1 MKVIIMAGGEGT
13 RLRPLTL
20 TRPKPMIPVVG
31 KPIMEYIVE
40 LLVRQGFKDII
51 ATLYYLPEIIQ
62 GYFDDGSQWNVK
74 IDYSIEE
81 TPLGTAGSVKYA
93 LKNKEKDR
101 ILIISGDALTDFD
114 LNKALE
120 FHEEK
125 KALATIILKSV
136 ENPLEYGVVI
146 TNEEGKILKFLEKPG
161 WGEVFSD
168 NVNTGIY
175 ILEPDILDFIPENT
189 SFDFSKDLFPLLLAK
204 NAPLYGYKADGYWCD
219 IGDLNQFLQANFDIL
234 YKKIKIEIHGREIF
248 PGIFTRDGTEISPS
262 SYIRPP
268 VYLGQFT
275 RIIGNAQI
283 IGPAVLGDNVYV
295 DHDSKIQRSVIFNN
309 TYIGKRTAIF
319 SAIIGNRCNLKDSVK
334 IEEGAIIG
342 DNTIL
347 GNKVFVNNNIK
358 IWPNKIIESG
368 SIVNSSI
375 IWGSHYKRTFF
386 GQRGISGLINIEI
399 TPELATKV
407 GASFGTILP
416 KFSNVVMSRDTDP
429 SSRMIKR
436 ALLTGI
442 LSTGVNVLDLRT
454 LPIPVVKYSVGNLFA
469 KAGVHVRISPYD
481 REKILIEFF
490 DEKGIALD
498 KGLERKIENIIFRE
512 EFRRNYAREVGEI
525 KFPPHVVE
533 YYTMGL
539 LRKIDEESIRK
550 GNFKIIVDYQGGSIS
565 LVLPPILSHLKI
577 EPISLN
583 LYGVESLQ
591 ISSNNLETLGKLV
604 QSSGADMGVIFT
616 NDGENFSL
624 LTPKGN
630 YISKDLLIG
639 VLSWLNFKNSPGS
652 QIVVPV
658 TVSHIVEKIADSEG
672 GKVYRCKTSPS
683 EFMKTTMRIGATL
696 GISEDGIIYPEFQPS
711 FDGIFGFIKTLEL
724 IAKTK
729 LNLDE
734 LFLSLPDLYKVRGIV
749 DCTMENKGK
758 IMRKIIE
765 ENIDKSIDYTDGIKI
780 FLGEAWVLIL
790 PHPEEPAFEIY
801 AEASSLIEAQE
812 ILKNFIERIKQLN
825 ESI

>member
-1 MKVIIMAGGEGT
+1 MKVVIMAGGEGT

-40 LLVRQGFKDII
+40 LLGRQGFKDII

-62 GYFDDGSQWNVK
+62 EYFDDGSQWNVK
-74 IDYSIEE
+74 MDYSIEE
-81 TPLGTAGSVKYA
+81 MPLGTAGSVKYA

-125 KALATIILKSV
+125 KALATIVLKSV
-136 ENPLEYGVVI
+136 VNPLEYGVVI
-146 TNEEGKILKFLEKPG
+146 TDDEGKILKFLEKPG

-175 ILEPDILDFIPENT
+175 ILEPEILDFIPENT
-189 SFDFSKDLFPLLLAK
+189 PFDFSKDLFPLLLSK
-204 NAPLYGYKADGYWCD
+204 NAPLYGYKAEGYWCD

-234 YKKIKIEIHGREIF
+234 YKRVNIEIFGREIF
-248 PGIFTRDGTEISPS
+248 PGIFTKEGAEISPS

-275 RIIGNAQI
+275 RIIGNSQL
-283 IGPAVLGDNVYV
+283 IGPLVLGDNVYI
-295 DHDSKIQRSVIFNN
+295 DYDSKIQRSVVFNN
-309 TYIGKRTAIF
+309 TYIGKRSAIF
-319 SAIIGNRCNLKDSVK
+319 SAIIGNRCNLKDSIR

-342 DNTIL
+342 DNTTL
-347 GNKVFVNNNIK
+347 GNKVFINNNVK

-375 IWGSHYKRTFF
+375 VWGSHYKRTLF

-399 TPELATKV
+399 TPEWATKV
-407 GASFGTILP
+407 GAAFGTILP

-442 LSTGVNVLDLRT
+442 LSTGVNVLDVRT
-454 LPIPVVKYSVGNLFA
+454 LPIPVVKYSIGNLFA

-481 REKILIEFF
+481 KEKILIEFF
-490 DEKGIALD
+490 DDKGIAFD
-498 KGLERKIENIIFRE
+498 KGTERKIENVIFRE
-512 EFRRNYAREVGEI
+512 DFRRTYSREVGEI
-525 KFPPHVVE
+525 KFPPHVIE
-533 YYTMGL
+533 YYIMGL
-539 LRKIDEESIRK
+539 LKMIDEEGIKK
-550 GNFKIIVDYQGGSIS
+550 GNFKIIVDYQGGSLS
-565 LVLPPILSHLKI
+565 LVLPSILSKLKI
-577 EPISLN
+577 ETISLN
-583 LYGVESLQ
+583 LYGEGSLN
-591 ISSNNLETLGKLV
+591 IITNTLETLGKFV
-604 QSSGADMGVIFT
+604 QSLGADMGVIFT

-624 LTPKGN
+624 LTSKGN

-639 VLSWLNFKNSPGS
+639 ILSWLNFKNSPGS

-658 TVSHIVEKIADSEG
+658 TVSHVVEKIADSEG

-683 EFMKTTMRIGATL
+683 EFMKTTLRIGANFSA
-696 GISEDGIIYPEFQPS
+696 SEDGTIYPEFQPS
-711 FDGIFGFIKTLEL
+711 FDGIFAFIKTLEL
-724 IAKTK
+724 ISKTK

-734 LFLSLPDLYKVRGIV
+734 LFLSLPNLYKVKGIV
-749 DCTMENKGK
+749 ECSMENKGK

-780 FLGEAWVLIL
+780 FFGESWVLIL
-790 PHPEEPAFEIY
+790 PHSEEPAFEIY

-812 ILKNFIERIKQLN
+812 LLKNFSDRIKVLN
-825 ESI
+825 EAI